1 MSKHHIDWKIDRI
14 GALIEL
20 DAPITIVANDWSQ
33 TATSL
38 DADLHIGHNDSDP
51 SQPIVVLTLLDGKK
65 FVIGYF
71 PEQNNIN
78 IHLDFNEPFYMT
90 KKNFTKNYH
99 FFMTRLKR

>member
-71 PEQNNIN
+71 QSKI
-78 IHLDFNEPFYMT
+78 I
-90 KKNFTKNYH
+90 
-99 FFMTRLKR
+99 